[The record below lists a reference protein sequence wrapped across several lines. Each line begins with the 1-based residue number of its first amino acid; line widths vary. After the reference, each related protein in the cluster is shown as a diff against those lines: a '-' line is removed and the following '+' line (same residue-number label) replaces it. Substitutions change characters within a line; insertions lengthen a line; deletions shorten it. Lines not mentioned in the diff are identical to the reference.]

1 MCRLFFCSWQD
12 VGGRRDDG
20 SEGQQEEAVINSNHS
35 IAQQN
40 TGFCDIIV

>member
-1 MCRLFFCSWQD
+1 MCWLFFCSWQD

-20 SEGQQEEAVINSNHS
+20 SEGKQEKAAVDSNQG

-40 TGFCDIIV
+40 TGFCDIIL